1 MRPDINVHLKTTAT
15 QRSPKDPNFVERG
28 KIVSILLQEG
38 YLARE
43 HLAHAVRVCTKL
55 NASSSLLTIIKEHKF
70 IGDDEI
76 RKVIRENRFSINIG
90 ELLWELGYIS
100 ETDYQAILE
109 IQEEEQ
115 PKRKLIEILVA
126 GNFISDKD
134 LVKALSKHLGFPF
147 IEPKFSQIDPALFN
161 RVQPQWYDTH
171 SCIPIQKKD
180 NGIIVAFADPM
191 DKTSVDASQKVF
203 GKNIFSVIARQ
214 TVIDAIIRKIRLC
227 IQAGQNAS
235 IDDKSVEWVVSSGSY
250 WMEETDTS
258 EENVDSLDKF
268 ALQQKKFFLEM
279 INDYLTSD
287 KTQLPAFDMTAF
299 RIQQEIAKEDSDIG
313 LIEKLIINDQAL
325 TGQVLRVANSSFYKG
340 HVKVSTVRNAITRIG
355 IKEVANIVMLV
366 TQQKNYASKD
376 EFIRVNMDKL
386 WRHSMGCAI
395 GAHWLAQHCE
405 FQRVSHEAFF
415 AGLLHDVGKL
425 LILKVVEDIRR
436 SRKLGFEPSEAFVY
450 DVMSRVHT
458 EQGYSLMQNWNLP
471 EKYCLVAREHDAE
484 EVDTENVLLLMVR
497 LANKM
502 CHKLGIGLFEDS
514 SILLSSMPEAQIL
527 NLTEVDAANLEI
539 MLEDSYAF
547 EK

>member
-1 MRPDINVHLKTTAT
+1 MRPDANIPLKTTAT
-15 QRSPKDPNFVERG
+15 QRSPKDPYFVERG
-28 KIVSILLQEG
+28 KIVSILLREG

-43 HLAHAVRVCTKL
+43 HLAHAVRIRTKL
-55 NASSSLLTIIKEHKF
+55 NATNSLLTIIKELKY
-70 IGDDEI
+70 IGDDQI
-76 RKVIRENRFSINIG
+76 SKVIRENRYSINIG
-90 ELLWELGYIS
+90 EFLWELGYIS
-100 ETDYQAILE
+100 ETDYQAILK
-109 IQEEEQ
+109 IQDVEQ
-115 PKRKLIEILVA
+115 PNRKLIEILVA
-126 GNFISDKD
+126 GNFISDED

-147 IEPKFSQIDPALFN
+147 IEPKFSQIDPSLFN
-161 RVQPQWYDTH
+161 RVQPEWYDAH
-171 SCIPIQKKD
+171 RCIPIQKKD
-180 NGIIVAFADPM
+180 SGIIVAFADPM
-191 DKTSVDASQKVF
+191 DKASVEASQKVF

-214 TVIDAIIRKIRLC
+214 TFIDAIIHKIRLC
-227 IQAGQNAS
+227 TQFGQNDS
-235 IDDKSVEWVVSSGSY
+235 IDDKSVEWVVSTGSY
-250 WMEETDTS
+250 RMEETNTF
-258 EENVDSLDKF
+258 EENVDSLDKC

-299 RIQQEIAKEDSDIG
+299 RIQQEVAKEDSDIG

-325 TGQVLRVANSSFYKG
+325 TGQVLKVANSSFYKG
-340 HVKVSTVRNAITRIG
+340 RVKVATVRNAITRIG

-366 TQQKNYASKD
+366 TQQKNYNSKD
-376 EFIRVNMDKL
+376 EFIRMNMNKL

-436 SRKLGFEPSEAFVY
+436 SGKLGFEPSEAFVY

-458 EQGYSLMQNWNLP
+458 AQGYSLLQNWNLP
-471 EKYCLVAREHDAE
+471 EKYCVVARDHDAE

-497 LANKM
+497 LANKT

-514 SILLSSMPEAQIL
+514 SILLTSMPEAQIL

-539 MLEDSYAF
+539 ALEDSYAF